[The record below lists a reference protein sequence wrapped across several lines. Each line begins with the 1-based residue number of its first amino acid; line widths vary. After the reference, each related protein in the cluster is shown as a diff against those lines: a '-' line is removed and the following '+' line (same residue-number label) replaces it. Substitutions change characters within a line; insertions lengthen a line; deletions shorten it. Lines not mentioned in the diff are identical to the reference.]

1 MSLTQLTGKAEIDG
15 KITIYNATGE
25 MDIRKPFTLG
35 TRVILIFNVTG
46 FPEGS
51 EIVSYRW
58 YHSRT
63 GSNQDRYQIRKGDSY
78 YRAVDDTLL
87 VDITS
92 LDQRGKYYCF
102 VKFRN
107 IAETGRSTSRITVA
121 G

>member
-1 MSLTQLTGKAEIDG
+1 MSLTQLTGKADIAG
-15 KITIYNATGE
+15 KIAVYNATGE
-25 MDIRKPFTLG
+25 MDIRNPFTLG
-35 TRVILIFNVTG
+35 TRVLLIFNVTG

-51 EIVSYRW
+51 EIVGYRW
-58 YHSRT
+58 FHSRT
-63 GSNQDRYQIRKGDSY
+63 GRTRDRYQIEKGDSY

-87 VDITS
+87 VDVTS

-107 IAETGRSTSRITVA
+107 IAQTGRSTSITVA